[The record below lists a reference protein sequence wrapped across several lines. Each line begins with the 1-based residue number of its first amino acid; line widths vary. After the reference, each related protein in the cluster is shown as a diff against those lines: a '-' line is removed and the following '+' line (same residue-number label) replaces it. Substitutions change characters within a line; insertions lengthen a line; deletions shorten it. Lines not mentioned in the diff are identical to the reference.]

1 MSWHLQ
7 FYSRRRCSA
16 GNYSRGKTDWESV
29 DMDSTTLIIIPYHFN
44 YTVSKTSPYYFLNN
58 SVKNQPIWIICGKQN
73 QEQISRKLLR
83 IWPPNLRNVI
93 AVPCEIQNS
102 GIWRKLWCFPQNVNS
117 STIASCFV
125 TWQLKFQTSNIAQ
138 VVKNVNLLWY
148 VSSYFYHQSTALSTL
163 IDWLIDRQLCWNSAH
178 FEFAESAW
186 MVCVHGR
193 RLVLCCTSCLPL
205 SRIPCLKKRRTHGLL

>member
-1 MSWHLQ
+1 
-7 FYSRRRCSA
+7 
-16 GNYSRGKTDWESV
+16 
-29 DMDSTTLIIIPYHFN
+29 MDSTTLIIIPYHFN
-44 YTVSKTSPYYFLNN
+44 YTVSTTSPYYFLNN

-73 QEQISRKLLR
+73 QEQISRKRLR

-102 GIWRKLWCFPQNVNS
+102 GIWRKLCCFPQNVNS

-163 IDWLIDRQLCWNSAH
+163 IDWLIDSSVGIQRILNS
-178 FEFAESAW
+178 
-186 MVCVHGR
+186 
-193 RLVLCCTSCLPL
+193 LKVLGWYACM
-205 SRIPCLKKRRTHGLL
+205 GEG